1 MTHRFVYSISL
12 LYIWAMFIRAVD
24 KKNKKE
30 GKPYRY
36 YRLVHS
42 YRVGDKTRQQVLL
55 NLGLLE
61 ELPRE
66 KHKLLA
72 DRIEELVTGT
82 TSMFQNTDNEL
93 DVIARRFSSEII
105 RKGLFPVSGKR
116 PKLGTE
122 DRGEWEEVDLSS
134 IDMEDSREVGGAWLC
149 KQAFEKAG
157 LSQCLTQIGFD
168 ETEAAMAMVMIA
180 AKMLHPSSELET
192 TRWLQNNTELP
203 RLFGLEPQFITR
215 YLLYKTAI
223 RLYQVKDIIED
234 TLYKLCSG
242 LFSNHDNIIIYDL
255 TNMYFEGRMQ
265 GSEKAMFG
273 RSKEKRNDC
282 RLIGLSLAIDS
293 IGFFRYSQLY
303 PGNISEPSTLK
314 DVLDKIKYKLSVKKE
329 KPVVTMDAGIA
340 TDENLLMLKQE
351 GYDYVCVSR
360 SKPKEYF
367 RISPKVFSIEDNTGS
382 KIEIEKVSIA
392 GFEDTFLRIKSERK
406 SMKESSIDE
415 KLTQRFE
422 ERLEY
427 LKRGLSQPRRLKK
440 ITAVHEHVGRLKDQY
455 SKVAKYYQINYVEDH
470 EKGLVKELT
479 WERKKEKEKTNGEY
493 FLRYS
498 RKKLTENEIW
508 DVYNLTREVES
519 SFRCLKN
526 DLDIRPIFHQKDKYI
541 EPHIWM
547 SLLAYQIVNYI
558 RLRLKD
564 KRINYSWSK
573 ISTIMQSQQCA
584 TVSLNAKESK
594 KVYARVCSR
603 PNTEAIQIYEALGWR
618 HRPWIKK
625 LNVVTQL

>member
-1 MTHRFVYSISL
+1 
-12 LYIWAMFIRAVD
+12 MFIRAVD

-30 GKPYRY
+30 GKAYRY
-36 YRLVHS
+36 YRLIHS

-55 NLGLLE
+55 NLGSLE

-72 DRIEELVTGT
+72 DKIEELITGT
-82 TSMFQNTDNEL
+82 RSMFQNTDKQI
-93 DVIARRFSSEII
+93 DVLAKRFSSEII
-105 RKGLFPVSGKR
+105 KKRLFPLSGKL
-116 PKLGTE
+116 PKLGKE
-122 DRGEWEEVDLSS
+122 GHGKWEEVDLSS

-157 LSQCLTQIGFD
+157 LSQCLSEIGFD
-168 ETEAAMAMVMIA
+168 ETEATMAMVLIA

-192 TRWLQNNTELP
+192 ERWLQNNTKLP
-203 RLFGLEPQFITR
+203 HLFGLEPQSINR

-223 RLYQVKDIIED
+223 KLYEGKEMIED
-234 TLYKLCSG
+234 TLYKFCSG

-265 GSEKAMFG
+265 GSGKAMFG

-293 IGFFRYSQLY
+293 MGFLRYSQLY

-314 DVLDKIKYKLSVKKE
+314 DVLGKIKGKLPVKRE

-340 TDENLLMLKQE
+340 TDENLFMLKQE

-360 SKPKEYF
+360 SKPKEYLQ
-367 RISPKVFSIEDNTGS
+367 ISPKVLFVEDNTGG
-382 KIEIEKVSIA
+382 KIEIEKVFVE
-392 GFEDTFLRIKSERK
+392 GYEDTFLRVKSEK
-406 SMKESSIDE
+406 KTLKESSMDE

-427 LKRGLSQPRRLKK
+427 LKQGLLLPRRLKK

-455 SKVAKYYQINYVEDH
+455 SKVAKYYQIDYLEDH
-470 EKGLVKELT
+470 KNGLVKDIS
-479 WERKKEKEKTNGEY
+479 WERKKEKEKPKGEY

-498 RKKLTENEIW
+498 RKKLTESEIW
-508 DVYNLTREVES
+508 DVYNLTREMEAI
-519 SFRCLKN
+519 FRCLKN

-547 SLLAYQIVNYI
+547 GLLAYQIVNYI

-564 KRINYSWSK
+564 KGINHGWSK
-573 ISTIMQSQQCA
+573 ISTIMQTQQCA
-584 TVSLNAKESK
+584 TVSINAKECK

-603 PNTEAIQIYEALGWR
+603 PNGEAMQIYEELGWR
-618 HRPWIKK
+618 HRPYTRK

>member
-1 MTHRFVYSISL
+1 VTHRFVYSISL